1 MASSE
6 LVATAA
12 EVRERVAAARADGK
26 AIGLV
31 PTMGALHEGHLT
43 LMRRA
48 RAESGYVV
56 VSIFVNPTQ
65 FVAGEDFERYPRDLA
80 GDGKLCGSV
89 GADLILAPEVSEV
102 YPPGDSTWVEVT
114 GALVEGMCAPHRPG
128 HFRGVTTVCA
138 RLFNIVRPDRA
149 YFGEK
154 DYQQLQVVKRMV
166 RDLKFPLEVIP
177 VPTVREPDGMAM
189 SSRNAYLSPEERKAA
204 VSLSRALFAAGD
216 LADAGERDTHKLVA
230 AARAVTQAEP
240 LLRLQYLELRDAET
254 LETVTHVERPVVLAV
269 AALVGRARLIDNVVM
284 VPGFSVDRIERD
296 VYHEGDVKKGQ
307 GARR

>member
-1 MASSE
+1 MAESE

-12 EVRERVAAARADGK
+12 EVRERVGAARAGGK
-26 AIGLV
+26 TIGLV

-48 RAESGYVV
+48 RAECGYVV

-65 FVAGEDFERYPRDLA
+65 FVAGEDLARYPRDLA
-80 GDGKLCGSV
+80 GDSKLCGSV
-89 GADLILAPEVSEV
+89 GVDLIFAPEVSEV

-114 GALVEGMCAPHRPG
+114 GSLVEGMCAPHRPG

-166 RDLKFPLEVIP
+166 RDLRFPLEVIP
-177 VPTVREPDGMAM
+177 VPTVRETDGLAM

-204 VSLSRALFAAGD
+204 VSLPRGLFAARD
-216 LADAGERDTHKLVA
+216 LADAGEREPAAIIA
-230 AARAVTQAEP
+230 AARKMIEGEP
-240 LLRLQYLELRDAET
+240 LVRLQYLELRDAET
-254 LETVTHVERPVVLAV
+254 LETVTHAERPVVLAV
-269 AALVGRARLIDNVVM
+269 AALVGKARLIDNVVM
-284 VPGFSVDRIERD
+284 GPGFSVDRIGRG
-296 VYHEGDVKKGQ
+296 VYHEGDEKKGQ
-307 GARR
+307 GARQ